1 MLSRLRY
8 DMLLNRGRGPESLS
22 QGVTPQIGQLEPIL
36 VPIAI
41 DSRYERLEY
50 GLNHYS
56 KLSLDS
62 QSSCNSSNYRQKSG
76 YYAEIR
82 TISLN

>member
-1 MLSRLRY
+1 
-8 DMLLNRGRGPESLS
+8 MLLDRGRGPESLS

-62 QSSCNSSNYRQKSG
+62 KSNGNYSNYGQ
-76 YYAEIR
+76 
-82 TISLN
+82 NPDF

>member
-1 MLSRLRY
+1 
-8 DMLLNRGRGPESLS
+8 MLLNRGRGPESLS
-22 QGVTPQIGQLEPIL
+22 QGVPPKIGQLEPIL

-62 QSSCNSSNYRQKSG
+62 ESNCNYSNYGQNPD
-76 YYAEIR
+76 Y
-82 TISLN
+82 

>member
-1 MLSRLRY
+1 
-8 DMLLNRGRGPESLS
+8 MLLNRGRGPESLS

-62 QSSCNSSNYRQKSG
+62 KSNCNYSNYGRESP